1 MSKALHKKLIRRL
14 SPAVSPSPGADAGSA
29 AKPPGPGGRS
39 QRVSSLD
46 ARSVAGEQP
55 ALPVDAAYELAPAR
69 AVVHLRDL
77 LRLSTA
83 LADIAVLGNHGGGTM
98 PRGYA
103 SRGTSRS
110 SLSRLGTRGGAR
122 TTAPEPAAADGS
134 SLAGVAHVA
143 LCALWSLLRVD
154 ASVQRAIASATEINA
169 AAMDTIH
176 EVLTPAAVLSPIS
189 AVLVARHVPLALYH
203 LASVNAS
210 SDFDRTALLAL
221 RLLHVLHSGSSAAA
235 PSTIPR
241 HPPPAAAAAHDAPPL
256 IGALVLAQIEHAIGH
271 GAYEQLLLSFLEAPA
286 SEAVEHAAAL
296 LAMAACRA
304 SRPRINIP
312 GVDGVR
318 RLCAVLSSSRDP
330 RVVTHVLYSLLALSV
345 DARNQHDIA
354 HHAADVVLELLRIA
368 PQVAQHHPSHQG
380 GRDATGPTSAA
391 VATACVTAAKLFF
404 NLSRNGAN
412 RSVLYKAELRQH
424 TAAFRRDTA
433 QAATAL
439 GIRLPALLP
448 AGHPAAADVQ
458 PLELTPL
465 PVWAPGSST
474 FMTEELGAAVRR
486 DREDSPPQSGWGA
499 STRGSQLQAQQAL
512 GATAVAAASQLV
524 SQQRVALTAL
534 KTLRGD
540 TVVIPGPSPS
550 PAEASLVATMTGSQL
565 QSYVQS
571 AAVVAARG
579 RPPQSL
585 PPRTEPSPSSTKKS
599 SRASQ
604 RLQPLTS
611 PAAQSSR
618 RSTTAL
624 TVTLATDG
632 AVERGDASLLQ
643 LAQSPTRG
651 AVDRPRTGLMA
662 QLTGGAGASSG
673 GLYSSASAP
682 SLGGTA
688 PLSRTFVGSSRAE
701 PVVGGELQT
710 RMAVSTLKSAGKAA
724 VVIREATRLTA
735 PTYYAE
741 QDAAPGASVPS
752 HLDASGAPAP
762 DRWNPDVVA
771 CDAATAADG
780 SAVAPDKLRSQ
791 FGRRASLAAA
801 EAPPVGGAADAAYLG
816 VDAWAAQLRSSVGV
830 GLVDDEDPEA
840 GPSDFSLLVQQQG
853 SGTPAAASGG
863 AGDGAGSSSHDGGVT
878 GEGSVASAM
887 PLHPAGPR
895 PDAPFS
901 VSLRGPDR
909 TTRPY
914 TFHADRIGQPG
925 GRGLHAAWPLRSGTS
940 SSSVDAAVAAAAVS
954 ARGLGGSTGG
964 AAQLPGSRGKAAEAD
979 ASLLSLSDKA
989 TLDLLA
995 AALARARGAPAA
1007 SVRQVRV
1014 TTQQWRSLGEYV
1026 RRRSSS
1032 ASTAVGCSDCA
1043 LPLPF
1048 ISSAGVEGRGRGAA
1062 AGGAADDRREH
1073 QQQRLAGQD
1082 RRFWC
1087 AHVVFCSRRTPD
1099 TLLSVSL
1106 CPAAASSSAHA
1117 SSGSASLKAS
1127 SSRDDS
1133 MHHTVGVAA
1142 FPHTEGAS
1150 LCAGIPHIELP
1161 DGRSVHVYQS
1171 TRLYDAIVPSDTRPP
1186 SPPLG
1191 VTDLHPFASSILQPV
1206 QPLPQ
1211 VPPVQDVAAQ
1221 LELAISTALM
1231 QPQPPPSAIPASM
1244 CDASESTLECVT
1256 ATHRAHKSRMHRAPP
1271 PVPSP
1276 CAATRTACAS
1286 P

>member
-1 MSKALHKKLIRRL
+1 MSKALHKKLIRRFG
-14 SPAVSPSPGADAGSA
+14 PAVSPPSGADAGSA
-29 AKPPGPGGRS
+29 AKPPSGPGGRS

-55 ALPVDAAYELAPAR
+55 ALPADAAYELAPAR

-83 LADIAVLGNHGGGTM
+83 LADIAVLGNHGGSTM

-103 SRGTSRS
+103 SRGASRS

-122 TTAPEPAAADGS
+122 ASAPEPAAADGS

-154 ASVQRAIASATEINA
+154 ASVQRAIACATEINA

-176 EVLTPAAVLSPIS
+176 EVLAPAGVLSPIS

-210 SDFDRTALLAL
+210 SDFDRAALLAL

-235 PSTIPR
+235 PSAIPR
-241 HPPPAAAAAHDAPPL
+241 HPPPAAAHDAPAL

-304 SRPRINIP
+304 SRPRINVP

-318 RLCAVLSSSRDP
+318 RLCAVLSASRDP

-368 PQVAQHHPSHQG
+368 PQVAQHHPSQQQGGG

-465 PVWAPGSST
+465 PVWAPSST
-474 FMTEELGAAVRR
+474 FMTEELGVAVRR
-486 DREDSPPQSGWGA
+486 DREDSPPQSSWGA

-524 SQQRVALTAL
+524 SPQRVALTAL

-550 PAEASLVATMTGSQL
+550 PAEAALVATMTGSQL

-585 PPRTEPSPSSTKKS
+585 PPRTEPSPSSSAAKKGG
-599 SRASQ
+599 RATQ
-604 RLQPLTS
+604 RLQPLAS

-643 LAQSPTRG
+643 LAQSSTRG
-651 AVDRPRTGLMA
+651 ADRSHTGLMT
-662 QLTGGAGASSG
+662 QLTGGPGAS

-682 SLGGTA
+682 SLGGPA
-688 PLSRTFVGSSRAE
+688 SLSRAFVGTSRAE

-724 VVIREATRLTA
+724 VVIREATRLSA

-741 QDAAPGASVPS
+741 QDAAPGASLPS

-771 CDAATAADG
+771 CDAATAAAADG
-780 SAVAPDKLRSQ
+780 SAVGPDQLRSQ
-791 FGRRASLAAA
+791 FGRHASLAAA
-801 EAPPVGGAADAAYLG
+801 EAPPGGGTADAAAYLG

-853 SGTPAAASGG
+853 SSGAPAAASGG
-863 AGDGAGSSSHDGGVT
+863 AGDGGGSSSRDGGVT
-878 GEGSVASAM
+878 GEGSVASVK
-887 PLHPAGPR
+887 PSSHPAGPR

-925 GRGLHAAWPLRSGTS
+925 GGGLHAAWPLRSGTALS
-940 SSSVDAAVAAAAVS
+940 GAEPAAPAAVS
-954 ARGLGGSTGG
+954 ARGLGGSTG
-964 AAQLPGSRGKAAEAD
+964 AQLPGSRGKAAEAD

-1007 SVRQVRV
+1007 SVRQV
-1014 TTQQWRSLGEYV
+1014 
-1026 RRRSSS
+1026 
-1032 ASTAVGCSDCA
+1032 C
-1043 LPLPF
+1043 
-1048 ISSAGVEGRGRGAA
+1048 GAP
-1062 AGGAADDRREH
+1062 
-1073 QQQRLAGQD
+1073 QLQQRP
-1082 RRFWC
+1082 RR
-1087 AHVVFCSRRTPD
+1087 
-1099 TLLSVSL
+1099 
-1106 CPAAASSSAHA
+1106 
-1117 SSGSASLKAS
+1117 
-1127 SSRDDS
+1127 
-1133 MHHTVGVAA
+1133 
-1142 FPHTEGAS
+1142 
-1150 LCAGIPHIELP
+1150 
-1161 DGRSVHVYQS
+1161 
-1171 TRLYDAIVPSDTRPP
+1171 
-1186 SPPLG
+1186 
-1191 VTDLHPFASSILQPV
+1191 
-1206 QPLPQ
+1206 
-1211 VPPVQDVAAQ
+1211 
-1221 LELAISTALM
+1221 
-1231 QPQPPPSAIPASM
+1231 
-1244 CDASESTLECVT
+1244 
-1256 ATHRAHKSRMHRAPP
+1256 
-1271 PVPSP
+1271 
-1276 CAATRTACAS
+1276 
-1286 P
+1286 